1 MTRGTIKAWY
11 LVHKWTSLICTAFLL
26 TLCVTGLPLIFEE
39 EIDGWINPPA
49 PMATLPAG
57 TPSLSLDTILA
68 RAAKAAPGEVPLY
81 ISFDEERPIVYVTT
95 GPTPDAVP
103 AAMHFLAFDARTGA
117 KMPPYVPGVMAFI
130 LELHTDMLLGF
141 WAEIFLGVMGLLF
154 FAAIVSGVVLYAP
167 FMAKLDFG
175 TLRRGRSKRLGWL
188 DRHNLLGIVTLVW
201 ASVVGVTG
209 TINTF
214 VVPITAIW
222 KANGLAE
229 VIASEARTQLG
240 PQRASVQAALD
251 AVQRKA
257 PDMKPQF
264 IAFPGV
270 VFSSQ
275 HHYAVFLKGATPL
288 TSKLLLPGFVDAA
301 SGRLDAVVPMPW
313 YMQAMLLAQP
323 LHFGNYGGLAMKIV
337 WAIFDILTII
347 VLGSGL
353 YLWLR
358 RRGGPSD
365 QRVREVVMAGE
376 IA

>member
-26 TLCVTGLPLIFEE
+26 MLCVTGLPLIFHH
-39 EIDGWINPPA
+39 EIDEWLDPPA
-49 PMATLPAG
+49 PLAALPAG
-57 TPSLSLDTILA
+57 TPPLSLDTILA
-68 RAAKAAPGEVPLY
+68 RAAAKVPGNIPLY
-81 ISFDEERPIVYVTT
+81 LSFDDERPIVYVTS
-95 GPTPDAVP
+95 GPTPDAAP
-103 AAMHFLAFDARTGA
+103 AQMHFMGLDARTGEA
-117 KMPPYVPGVMAFI
+117 MPPYVSGVMDFI
-130 LELHTDMLLGF
+130 LKLHTDMLLGF
-141 WAEIFLGVMGLLF
+141 WAEIFLGFMGLLF

-201 ASVVGVTG
+201 ASVVGITG

-222 KANGLAE
+222 KSNGLAE
-229 VIASEARTQLG
+229 IMASETRTPLG
-240 PQRASVQAALD
+240 TQRASVQAALD

-257 PDMKPQF
+257 PGMKPQF

-270 VFSSQ
+270 VFSSK
-275 HHYAVFLKGATPL
+275 HHYAVFMQGTTPL

-301 SGRLDAVVPMPW
+301 TGRLDAVTPMPW

-323 LHFGNYGGLAMKIV
+323 LHFGDYGGLAMKII
-337 WAIFDILTII
+337 WALFDVLTIV

-353 YLWLR
+353 YLWIC

-376 IA
+376 T

>member
-1 MTRGTIKAWY
+1 MTRGTIKTWY

-26 TLCVTGLPLIFEE
+26 MLCVTGLPLIFDE
-39 EIDGWINPPA
+39 EIDGWLDPPA
-49 PMATLPAG
+49 PMVTLPAD

-68 RAAKAAPGEVPLY
+68 RAAKTAPGEIPLY

-95 GPTPDAVP
+95 GPTPDAAP
-103 AAMHFLAFDARTGA
+103 AAMHFLAFDARTGT

-130 LELHTDMLLGF
+130 LKLHTDMFLGF

-188 DRHNLLGIVTLVW
+188 DRHNLLGIVTLAW

-214 VVPITAIW
+214 VVPTTAIW
-222 KANGLAE
+222 KSNGLAE
-229 VIASEARTQLG
+229 ISASETRTPLG

-257 PDMKPQF
+257 PEMKPQF

-270 VFSSQ
+270 VFSSK

-288 TSKLLLPGFVDAA
+288 RSKMLLPGFVDAA
-301 SGRLDAVVPMPW
+301 TGRLDAVVPMPW

-337 WAIFDILTII
+337 WALFDVVTII

>member
-26 TLCVTGLPLIFEE
+26 MLCVTGLPLIFHE
-39 EIDGWINPPA
+39 EIDGWLDPPA
-49 PMATLPAG
+49 PLAALPAT
-57 TPSLSLDTILA
+57 TPALSLDTILA
-68 RAAKAAPGEVPLY
+68 RAAAQAPGDIPLY
-81 ISFDEERPIVYVTT
+81 LSFDDHRPIVYVTT

-103 AAMHFLAFDARTGA
+103 AAMHFLALDARTGT
-117 KMPPYVPGVMAFI
+117 MLPPHVDGVMDFI
-130 LELHTDMLLGF
+130 LKLHTDMLLGF
-141 WAEIFLGVMGLLF
+141 WAEIFLGFMGLLF

-175 TLRRGRSKRLGWL
+175 TLRRNRSTRLGWL

-201 ASVVGVTG
+201 ASVVGLTG
-209 TINTF
+209 TFNTL
-214 VVPITAIW
+214 VVPITGIW
-222 KANGLAE
+222 KANGLAA
-229 VIASEARTQLG
+229 IMASEARTPLG
-240 PQRASVQAALD
+240 TQRASVQAALD

-257 PDMKPQF
+257 PDMTPQF

-270 VFSSQ
+270 VFSSK
-275 HHYAVFLKGATPL
+275 HHYAVFLRGTTPL

-301 SGRLDAVVPMPW
+301 TGRLDAVTPMPW

-323 LHFGNYGGLAMKIV
+323 LHFGDYGGMAMKIV
-337 WAIFDILTII
+337 WAVFDALTIV

-358 RRGGPSD
+358 RRGGPSE

-376 IA
+376 A

>member
-1 MTRGTIKAWY
+1 MTRGTIKTWY

-26 TLCVTGLPLIFEE
+26 MLCVTGLPLIFQD
-39 EIDGWINPPA
+39 EIDGWLNPPA
-49 PMATLPAG
+49 PMATMPAG
-57 TPSLSLDTILA
+57 TPSLPLDAILK
-68 RAAKAAPGEVPLY
+68 RAAVTAPGDIPLY
-81 ISFDEERPIVYVTT
+81 ISFDDDRPIVYVTT
-95 GPTPDAVP
+95 GATADVAP

-117 KMPPYVPGVMAFI
+117 TMPPYVPGVMAFI

-141 WAEIFLGVMGLLF
+141 WAEISLGVMGLLF

-188 DRHNLLGIVTLVW
+188 DRHNLLGIVTLAW

-214 VVPITAIW
+214 VVPITNIW
-222 KANGLAE
+222 KANGLAA
-229 VIASEARTQLG
+229 IAASETRTPLG
-240 PQRASVQAALD
+240 PNRASVQAALD

-257 PDMKPQF
+257 PDMEPQF

-270 VFSSQ
+270 VFSSK
-275 HHYAVFLKGATPL
+275 HHYAVFMKGTTPM

-301 SGRLDAVVPMPW
+301 TGRLDSVTPMPW

-323 LHFGNYGGLAMKIV
+323 LHFGDYGGLVMKIV
-337 WAIFDILTII
+337 WAVFDVLTII

-358 RRGGPSD
+358 RKGGPSD

-376 IA
+376 TA

>member
-1 MTRGTIKAWY
+1 MTRGTIKTWY

-26 TLCVTGLPLIFEE
+26 MLCVTGLPLIFEE
-39 EIDGWINPPA
+39 EIDGWFNPPA
-49 PMATLPAG
+49 AMATLPAD
-57 TPSLSLDTILA
+57 TPSLSLDAILD
-68 RAAKAAPGEVPLY
+68 RAAKATPGEVPLY

-229 VIASEARTQLG
+229 IIASETRTPLG
-240 PQRASVQAALD
+240 SQRAPVQAALD

-301 SGRLDAVVPMPW
+301 TGRLDAV
-313 YMQAMLLAQP
+313 
-323 LHFGNYGGLAMKIV
+323 G
-337 WAIFDILTII
+337 TC
-347 VLGSGL
+347 
-353 YLWLR
+353 R
-358 RRGGPSD
+358 RCCSHSRCIS
-365 QRVREVVMAGE
+365 E
-376 IA
+376 ITAAWR

>member
-26 TLCVTGLPLIFEE
+26 MLCVTGLPLIFHH
-39 EIDGWINPPA
+39 EIDEWLDPPA
-49 PMATLPAG
+49 PLASLPAN
-57 TPSLSLDTILA
+57 TPTLSLDAILA
-68 RAAKAAPGEVPLY
+68 RAAAKAPGNIPLY
-81 ISFDEERPIVYVTT
+81 LSFDEERPVVYVTS
-95 GPTPDAVP
+95 GPTPDAAP
-103 AAMHFLAFDARTGA
+103 AQMHFLGLDARTGDA
-117 KMPPYVPGVMAFI
+117 LPPYVPGVMDFI
-130 LELHTDMLLGF
+130 LKLHTDMLLGF

-154 FAAIVSGVVLYAP
+154 FVAIVSGVVLYAP

-175 TLRRGRSKRLGWL
+175 TLRRGRSARLGWL
-188 DRHNLLGIVTLVW
+188 DRHNLLGIVTLIW

-229 VIASEARTQLG
+229 IMASETRTPLG
-240 PQRASVQAALD
+240 RQRASVQAALD
-251 AVQRKA
+251 AVQLRA
-257 PDMKPQF
+257 PGMKPQF

-270 VFSSQ
+270 VFSSK
-275 HHYAVFLKGATPL
+275 HHYAVFMKGATPL

-301 SGRLDAVVPMPW
+301 TGRLDAVTPMPW

-323 LHFGNYGGLAMKIV
+323 LHFGDYGGLAMKIA
-337 WAIFDILTII
+337 WAVFDVLTIV

-353 YLWLR
+353 YLWIR
-358 RRGGPSD
+358 RRGGPAE

-376 IA
+376 P

>member
-1 MTRGTIKAWY
+1 MTRGTIKTWY

-26 TLCVTGLPLIFEE
+26 MLCVTGLPLIFHE
-39 EIDGWINPPA
+39 EIDGWIDPPA

-57 TPSLSLDTILA
+57 TPALSLDAILN
-68 RAAKAAPGEVPLY
+68 RAAVQSPGNIPLY
-81 ISFDEERPIVYVTT
+81 ISFDDERPIVYVTT
-95 GPTPDAVP
+95 GPTADAVP

-117 KMPPYVPGVMAFI
+117 VMPPYVSGVMDFI
-130 LELHTDMLLGF
+130 LKLHTDMLLGF
-141 WAEIFLGVMGLLF
+141 WAEIFLGFMGLLF

-188 DRHNLLGIVTLVW
+188 DRHNLLGIVTLAW

-214 VVPITAIW
+214 VVPITEMW
-222 KANGLAE
+222 KANGLAAITATE
-229 VIASEARTQLG
+229 SRVPLG
-240 PQRASVQAALD
+240 AKRASVQAALES
-251 AVQRKA
+251 VQREA
-257 PDMKPQF
+257 PGMKPQF

-270 VFSSQ
+270 VFSSK
-275 HHYAVFLKGATPL
+275 HHYGVFLRGTTPL
-288 TSKLLLPGFVDAA
+288 TAKLLQPGFVDAA
-301 SGRLDAVVPMPW
+301 TGRLDAVPPLPW
-313 YMQAMLLAQP
+313 YMTAMLLAQP
-323 LHFGNYGGLAMKIV
+323 LHFGDYGGIAMKIV
-337 WAIFDILTII
+337 WAIFDVLTIV

-358 RRGGPSD
+358 RRAGPSE

-376 IA
+376 TA